1 MSIEEYTSTFIIIDK
16 VLRKTSTMAPR
27 NGDAKMYIDR
37 QNEYLQRKKEVRKNR
52 LKYLRKKVKKGT
64 ATKEEKKELKD
75 LEK

>member
-1 MSIEEYTSTFIIIDK
+1 
-16 VLRKTSTMAPR
+16 MAPR

-37 QNEYLQRKKEVRKNR
+37 QNEYLQRKKEVKKNR